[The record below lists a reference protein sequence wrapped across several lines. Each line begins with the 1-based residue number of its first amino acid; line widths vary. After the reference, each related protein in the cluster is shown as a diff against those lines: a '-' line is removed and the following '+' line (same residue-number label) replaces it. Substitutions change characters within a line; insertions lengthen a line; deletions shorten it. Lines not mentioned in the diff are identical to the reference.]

1 MDIQKAIKI
10 EGPKY
15 GRCKCISDYTVT
27 NTDIIYRTGGSYFYE
42 YHSGKGGNYYKIYL
56 SDNRSSCNVSSKLFN
71 VNFKKTHEKSI
82 KRAITSSKRP
92 KRLRKVTK
100 PSTRCK

>member
-15 GRCKCISDYTVT
+15 GRCKCIIDYTVV
-27 NTDIIYRTGGSYFYE
+27 NTDIIYRKGGSYFYE
-42 YHSGKGGNYYKIYL
+42 YHSGGKSYYKIYL
-56 SDNRSSCNVSSKLFN
+56 IDNRSSCNISSKVFN

-82 KRAITSSKRP
+82 KRAITNSKRP
-92 KRLRKVTK
+92 TRLRKVVK
-100 PSTRCK
+100 PSNRKK

>member
-15 GRCKCISDYTVT
+15 GRCKCVVDHTVV

-42 YHSGKGGNYYKIYL
+42 YHSGVNNYYKIYL
-56 SDNRSSCNVSSKLFN
+56 SDNRSSCNISVKVFN

-82 KRAITSSKRP
+82 KRASRTSNRSKRSNS
-92 KRLRKVTK
+92 RSRFNY
-100 PSTRCK
+100 

>member
-15 GRCKCISDYTVT
+15 GRCKCIIDYTVV
-27 NTDIIYRTGGSYFYE
+27 NTDIIYRKGGSYFYE
-42 YHSGKGGNYYKIYL
+42 YHSGGKSYYKIYL
-56 SDNRSSCNVSSKLFN
+56 SDNRSSCNISSKVFN

-82 KRAITSSKRP
+82 NRATKRSKRIT
-92 KRLRKVTK
+92 RVCNIIK

>member
-15 GRCKCISDYTVT
+15 GRCKCLIDYTVV
-27 NTDIIYRTGGSYFYE
+27 NTDIIYRKGGSYFYE
-42 YHSGKGGNYYKIYL
+42 YHSGGKGYYKIYL
-56 SDNRSSCNVSSKLFN
+56 IDNRSSCNISSKVFN

-82 KRAITSSKRP
+82 KRASRTSNRSKRFTS
-92 KRLRKVTK
+92 R
-100 PSTRCK
+100 S